1 MTDNDDTPQRVTL
14 VAVDIA
20 KNYHDVL
27 IETPTRGRQRRL
39 RLANNLED
47 FEQLAG
53 YLRSLKSTVLIGF
66 EATGNYH
73 RPLAY
78 FLHRQGFELR
88 LIPTLAL
95 ARTREAMHNSWD
107 KNDPKDAQVILHL
120 LKIGLAQT
128 WHDPLVKGINDI
140 QELSKTHFQVTLA
153 RVRVWH
159 TLRNHY
165 FALYFPEIDRFI
177 RSDHS
182 VWLVQLLASFP
193 TPASITALSEEEFR
207 TRTWNLVGRK
217 VSKRA
222 LLGEIYAAAKR
233 SIGVPVPLNSA
244 AVAMFR
250 LVLGEYLDLHRL
262 REHIAEQAAM
272 VLGDNPDSRRLM
284 TVPGIGPAN
293 ALTILAEAGDLRR
306 FRHHRQFLNFC
317 GLNLS
322 TLQSGKSRGQSHISK
337 YGNARLRT
345 ALWMAAQTA
354 IRMREN
360 SFRRKFDNY
369 VRVNPLDADLRR
381 KAYIAIA
388 AKLARVIFGLIKSGA
403 DYRPFFEHKFQVEEP
418 SRASAVGA
426 TSTP

>member
-27 IETPTRGRQRRL
+27 IETPTRGRRRRL